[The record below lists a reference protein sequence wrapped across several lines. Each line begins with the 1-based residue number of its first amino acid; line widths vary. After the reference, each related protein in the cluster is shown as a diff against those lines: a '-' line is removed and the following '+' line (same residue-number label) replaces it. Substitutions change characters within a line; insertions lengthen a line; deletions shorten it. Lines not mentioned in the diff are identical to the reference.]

1 MVFNSWVFGA
11 FLVALAPMYALVRRR
26 VVARNLV
33 LIVASAIFYGW
44 WDARFLILV
53 AALIAVDY
61 LAALGAYGH
70 APRRVDVVK
79 SVGFLAAA
87 SACSLAFTGC
97 RDLSICG
104 LAAIAA
110 ALLGIAAIVVER
122 TPREATRRKAW
133 LIVSLSANLGALA
146 FFKYFDFF
154 IGAAAS
160 SLAAFGLRADFPT
173 LHVILPLGLSFYT
186 FQAIGRTVDAYRH
199 VYEPKRSLINYA
211 AFHAFFPQLVAGP
224 IERAGRLMPQFETA
238 RPTSGDMIFSG
249 ALLALWGLFQKIVV
263 ADNLAPIADLAF
275 DSSAGQTAGET
286 LAGVL
291 AFAFQIYADFCGY
304 SNMARGIARVL
315 GFDLVRNFAQ
325 PYLAR
330 TPREFWRSWH
340 VSLSQWLRDY
350 LYIPLGGGRGGRASR
365 NLMITML
372 LGGLWHGAAWTFVV
386 WGAFHGVIQFLFRR
400 FDVDRALERTPAATM
415 GGFTMH
421 VASWACTLALIMI
434 GWVFFRARGLG
445 NAAMV
450 FSHALGSD
458 GYRWDV
464 FAPVLAYASP
474 LAAADLYLR
483 FRPAAPHTEP
493 FMLRYSLGIVVVM
506 AIAVFAAQA
515 GARFIYF
522 DF

>member
-1 MVFNSWVFGA
+1 MVFNSWIFGV
-11 FLVALAPMYALVRRR
+11 FLVAFAPVYALVRRR

-33 LIVASAIFYGW
+33 LIGASAIFYGW

-70 APRRVDVVK
+70 APRPAEVAK

-87 SACSLAFTGC
+87 TACSLVFTGC
-97 RDLSICG
+97 RDLSIVG
-104 LAAIAA
+104 PAAIAA
-110 ALLGIAAIVVER
+110 PLLCIAALVVER
-122 TPREATRRKAW
+122 SPREASRRKAW

-160 SLAAFGLRADFPT
+160 ALAAVGLRADFPT

-199 VYEPKRSLINYA
+199 VYEPKKSLINYA
-211 AFHAFFPQLVAGP
+211 AFHAFFPQLVSGP
-224 IERAGRLMPQFETA
+224 IERAAHLMPQFETA
-238 RPTSGDMIFSG
+238 RPASGALIFSG
-249 ALLALWGLFQKIVV
+249 ALLALWGLFQKIVI
-263 ADNLAPIADLAF
+263 ADNLAPIADFAF
-275 DSSAGQTAGET
+275 DHSADQTAGAT
-286 LAGVL
+286 VAGVL

-315 GFDLVRNFAQ
+315 GFDLMRNFAQ

-340 VSLSQWLRDY
+340 ISLSQWLRDY
-350 LYIPLGGGRGGRASR
+350 LYIPLGGGRDRASR

-372 LGGLWHGAAWTFVV
+372 LGGLWHGAAWTFIV
-386 WGAFHGVIQFLFRR
+386 WGAFHGAIQLIYRWLG
-400 FDVDRALERTPAATM
+400 VDRALTRLSADSM
-415 GGFTMH
+415 RGFAMH
-421 VASWACTLALIMI
+421 AASWACMFALVMI

-445 NAAMV
+445 NAATV
-450 FSHALGSD
+450 FSHALGGD

-483 FRPAAPHTEP
+483 FRPAASYPEP
-493 FMLRYSLGIVVVM
+493 FMLRYSFGIVVVM
-506 AIAVFAAQA
+506 AIAAFAAQA
-515 GARFIYF
+515 DSRFIYF